1 MTEGVSQP
9 AARGSRLDRFL
20 RLFTDVRPGEG
31 LTAVL
36 LAVNVALVLGAYYV
50 IRPLR
55 ESFLLAEYSPEVK
68 SYLQVA
74 NVLALAV
81 IVPLYGKL
89 TDRFPRR
96 RLINVVTYVFV
107 ALLGVFFLMG
117 VAGLPLGIVFF
128 VYGSIFAVMVVT
140 QFWSFANDIYTREE
154 GERLFPIVA
163 FGASLGA
170 AVGATFVGQLIE
182 PFGLYVPMLLSG
194 GVLLAQLQI
203 TNYVDNRE
211 RALREAHLPDIKTTA
226 TIAASG
232 LFKAPTTIEELEELA
247 EQERLIFEA
256 RQKGEPVPEPEASS
270 GESAFALVLRT
281 RYLLLI
287 AVLIMF
293 LNWVNTNGEYIL
305 GRFVVDAA
313 AQAVAEGTTTLTQG
327 EFIGRFYA
335 NFYAVMNIVGLL
347 IQLFVTSRVVKYLGV
362 HIGVMMLPL
371 LAFGAYGLIALF
383 PVLTAVRWAKTAEN
397 ATDYSLNNAVRQML
411 FLPTTRE
418 QKYKAK
424 QVSDSFFHRAGDVL
438 SAATVFI
445 GTTVLALTTSGL
457 AFFNMA
463 LVVIWLVVAVAV
475 GREYRELVRSGRP
488 PRPRGGRRAAHPFED
503 IAVDGSAS

>member
-1 MTEGVSQP
+1 MTTSTQ
-9 AARGSRLDRFL
+9 GSPLDRFL
-20 RLFTDVRPGEG
+20 RLFSDVRPGEG
-31 LTAVL
+31 LTALL
-36 LAVNVALVLGAYYV
+36 LAVNVALILAAYY
-50 IRPLR
+50 IIKPLR
-55 ESFLLAEYSPEVK
+55 DGLVLSEYSAEVK

-89 TDRFPRR
+89 TDRVPRR
-96 RLINVVTYVFV
+96 RLINMVTYIFV
-107 ALLGVFFLMG
+107 ALLGVLFAMG
-117 VAGLPLGIVFF
+117 SAGLPLGIAFF
-128 VYGSIFAVMVVT
+128 VYGSVFAVMVVA

-154 GERLFPIVA
+154 GERLFPIIA
-163 FGASLGA
+163 FGASLGG

-182 PFGLYVPMLLSG
+182 PFGIYIPMLLAA
-194 GVLLAQLQI
+194 GVLFLQLQI

-211 RALREAHLPDIKTTA
+211 RRLREAHLPDIKTTA

-232 LFKAPTTIEELEELA
+232 LFKAPSTLEELEELA
-247 EQERLIFEA
+247 EQERLIYEA
-256 RQKGEPVPEPEASS
+256 RERGEPVPEPETAS
-270 GESAFALVLRT
+270 GQSAFGLVLRT

-305 GRFVVDAA
+305 GRVIASAA
-313 AQAVAEGTTTLTQG
+313 ADAVASGATTLSQG

-335 NFYAVMNIVGLL
+335 NFFAVVNTLALL
-347 IQLFVTSRVVKYLGV
+347 IQLFLTSRIVKYFGV
-362 HIGVMMLPL
+362 HIGLLILPV
-371 LAFGAYGLIALF
+371 LAFGAYGIIALF
-383 PVLTAVRWAKTAEN
+383 PVLSAVRWAKTAEN
-397 ATDYSLNNAVRQML
+397 STDYSVNNAVRQML

-438 SAATVFI
+438 SASTVFV
-445 GTTVLALTTSGL
+445 GTTVLALTATGFAYL
-457 AFFNMA
+457 NLA
-463 LVVIWLVVAVAV
+463 LVIVWLVLAVAI

-488 PRPRGGRRAAHPFED
+488 PAARRKQVAHPFES
-503 IAVDGSAS
+503 AVAGS

>member
-1 MTEGVSQP
+1 M
-9 AARGSRLDRFL
+9 
-20 RLFTDVRPGEG
+20 
-31 LTAVL
+31 
-36 LAVNVALVLGAYYV
+36 
-50 IRPLR
+50 
-55 ESFLLAEYSPEVK
+55 
-68 SYLQVA
+68 
-74 NVLALAV
+74 
-81 IVPLYGKL
+81 
-89 TDRFPRR
+89 
-96 RLINVVTYVFV
+96 
-107 ALLGVFFLMG
+107 
-117 VAGLPLGIVFF
+117 
-128 VYGSIFAVMVVT
+128 
-140 QFWSFANDIYTREE
+140 
-154 GERLFPIVA
+154 
-163 FGASLGA
+163 
-170 AVGATFVGQLIE
+170 
-182 PFGLYVPMLLSG
+182 
-194 GVLLAQLQI
+194 QI

-232 LFKAPTTIEELEELA
+232 LFQAPTTIEELEELA

-256 RQKGEPVPEPEASS
+256 RQKGEPLPEPEASS

-313 AQAVAEGTTTLTQG
+313 AEAVAEGTTTLNQG

-362 HIGVMMLPL
+362 HIGVLILPL
-371 LAFGAYGLIALF
+371 LAFGAYGVIAVF
-383 PVLTAVRWAKTAEN
+383 PVLAAVRWAKTAEN

-438 SAATVFI
+438 SALTVFV

-457 AFFNMA
+457 AFFNLA
-463 LVVIWLVVAVAV
+463 LVVVWLFVAVAV

-488 PRPRGGRRAAHPFED
+488 PRPRRRQVAHPFESV
-503 IAVDGSAS
+503 ATP